1 MKNKSMSYNPIS
13 RNGFTLVEAVITI
26 SIGTLLVMGII
37 TFMIETSR
45 LQSFISEQSDAIETA
60 DEATTV
66 MTKALRE
73 TTDGADGSY
82 AVVTAEANTL
92 TFFSDIDADANAE
105 QVTYTLSGATITQ
118 TIIEPTATPAQYLS
132 ANGTTKTVATGIVN
146 GTYTGNAIF
155 SYYDLNNAIL
165 AEPITLSEVKL
176 VKIHLD
182 VNVDPNRVPDTHTI
196 ETYVQLRNLND
207 NL

>member
-1 MKNKSMSYNPIS
+1 MKNKSMSCKVIRQP
-13 RNGFTLVEAVITI
+13 GFTLVEAVITI
-26 SIGTLLVMGII
+26 SIGTLLVMGIV
-37 TFMIETSR
+37 TFMIETGR

-60 DEATTV
+60 DEATGV

-73 TTDGADGSY
+73 STDGADGSY
-82 AVVTAEANTL
+82 AVVTAETNTL
-92 TFFSDIDADANAE
+92 VFFSDVDADANAE
-105 QVTYTLSGATITQ
+105 QVTYTLSGTTITQ
-118 TIIEPTATPAQYLS
+118 TIIEPTAAPAEYLP
-132 ANGTTKTVATGIVN
+132 ANGITKTIATGIVN

-165 AEPITLSEVKL
+165 AEPIALSEVKL

-196 ETYVQLRNLND
+196 ETYAQLRNLND

>member
-1 MKNKSMSYNPIS
+1 MSYKQAHPF
-13 RNGFTLVEAVITI
+13 GFTLVEAVITV
-26 SIGTLLVMGII
+26 SIGTLLVIGIV
-37 TFMIETSR
+37 TFMIETGR
-45 LQSFISEQSDAIETA
+45 LQTFISEQSDAIETA

-82 AVVTAEANTL
+82 ALVAAEANQL
-92 TFFSDIDADANAE
+92 SFYSDIDADANAE
-105 QVTYTLSGATITQ
+105 EIIYALSDTTITQ
-118 TIIEPTATPAQYLS
+118 TIIEPTSAPAEYVS
-132 ANGTTKTVATGIVN
+132 ANGVTKTVASGIVN

-155 SYYDLNNAIL
+155 TYYDLNNALL
-165 AEPITLSEVKL
+165 AEPITLSEVTL

>member
-1 MKNKSMSYNPIS
+1 MKNKPMFYKQIRPL
-13 RNGFTLVEAVITI
+13 GFTLVEAVITI
-26 SIGTLLVMGII
+26 SIGTLLVIGIVA
-37 TFMIETSR
+37 FMIETGR

-60 DEATTV
+60 DEATAV

-105 QVTYTLSGATITQ
+105 QVTYTLSDTTITQ
-118 TIIEPTATPAQYLS
+118 TIIEPTTAPAQYLS
-132 ANGTTKTVATGIVN
+132 ANGTTKTIATGIVN

-155 SYYDLNNAIL
+155 SYYDLNNAVL
-165 AEPITLSEVKL
+165 ADPVSLSAVTL

-182 VNVDPNRVPDTHTI
+182 VNIDPNRVPDTHTI